1 MAARSRASVTPR
13 GRAGRRRDPA
23 HTGEAVARAARER
36 SEQER
41 ETPRR
46 NATGAHVPAR
56 AIRRAAARWVQDLLA
71 VRSAFG
77 ALVMAAVAS
86 LVAGLI
92 LASITG
98 TLEKLPGLLLLVP
111 AAIAVKGNIFGA
123 LRTRLRTPIH
133 AATFRSGGRDSVMMQ
148 NAIASVGL
156 SLVLGVVLAVMA
168 KGTALAFNV
177 SPTMSLADFV
187 VISALG
193 CLLAAFVV
201 LAITLATTAG
211 AVRFGWDL
219 DNVVAPMVT
228 VAGDVVTLPS
238 LVVAAE
244 LAGVDVLTPS
254 IAWALTAMAVVSV
267 LWGLRSRLDELRAIM
282 RESLPVLTVA
292 GLLDLVAGIT
302 VEKRIDD
309 FLEFPV
315 LLVLLPGYLATAGAL
330 GGVLSSRLSTKLHLG
345 LARPS
350 ALPSGAARVDLATTF
365 ALAIPV
371 FVLLGL
377 VASIAGGLSG
387 HAGPSL
393 GGLVGVALLGGLLA
407 TVLVVIVAYYGT
419 LAAVRFGV
427 DPDTYGIPM
436 VTSSL
441 DLVGAFTLIVA
452 VVVVGVA

>member
-1 MAARSRASVTPR
+1 MAVRSRMAQTLMRAVR
-13 GRAGRRRDPA
+13 HWGR
-23 HTGEAVARAARER
+23 
-36 SEQER
+36 
-41 ETPRR
+41 
-46 NATGAHVPAR
+46 
-56 AIRRAAARWVQDLLA
+56 DLLA

-77 ALVMAAVAS
+77 ALVMAAIAS

-92 LASITG
+92 LAAITD
-98 TLEKLPGLLLLVP
+98 TLEELPGLLLLVP

-123 LRTRLRTPIH
+123 LGSRLGTVIH
-133 AATFRSGGRDSVMMQ
+133 AGTFRMSLGRDSVMAQ
-148 NAIASVGL
+148 NATASVLL
-156 SLVLGVVLAVMA
+156 SLALGVVLAVMA
-168 KGTALAFNV
+168 KGVALAFNV
-177 SPTMSLADFV
+177 SETMSLADFV

-193 CLLAAFVV
+193 CLIAAFVV

-228 VAGDVVTLPS
+228 VAGDIVTLPS

-244 LAGVDVLTPS
+244 LAGFDVLTPS
-254 IAWALTAMAVVSV
+254 VAWTLGALALVSV
-267 LWGLRSRLDELRAIM
+267 GWGLRSRMTDLRTIM
-282 RESLPVLTVA
+282 RESVPVLLAA

-309 FLEFPV
+309 FVAFPA
-315 LLVLLPGYLATAGAL
+315 LLILLPGYLSTAGAL

-350 ALPSGAARVDLATTF
+350 VVPSGAARVDLATAF
-365 ALAIPV
+365 ALSIPV
-371 FVLLGL
+371 FALLGL
-377 VASIAGGLSG
+377 VASSAAGLAG
-387 HAGPSL
+387 HAGPALSE
-393 GGLVGVALLGGLLA
+393 LVAVAVFGGLLA
-407 TVLVVIVAYYGT
+407 TVLVVVVAYYGT

-441 DLVGAFTLIVA
+441 DLVGAFTLIVS
-452 VVVVGVA
+452 VVAVGVV

>member
-1 MAARSRASVTPR
+1 
-13 GRAGRRRDPA
+13 
-23 HTGEAVARAARER
+23 
-36 SEQER
+36 
-41 ETPRR
+41 
-46 NATGAHVPAR
+46 
-56 AIRRAAARWVQDLLA
+56 
-71 VRSAFG
+71 
-77 ALVMAAVAS
+77 MAAVAS

-92 LASITG
+92 LASITD
-98 TLEKLPGLLLLVP
+98 TLEELPGLLLLVP

-123 LRTRLRTPIH
+123 LGSRLGTAIH
-133 AATFRSGGRDSVMMQ
+133 AGTFRMSRGRDSAMVQ
-148 NAIASVGL
+148 NATASIAL
-156 SLVLGVVLAVMA
+156 SLALGVVLAVMA
-168 KGTALAFNV
+168 KGAALAFNV

-193 CLLAAFVV
+193 CLIAAFVV
-201 LAITLATTAG
+201 LAITLGTAAG

-238 LVVAAE
+238 LVVAAK
-244 LAGVDVLTPS
+244 LAGLEVVTPS
-254 IAWALTAMAVVSV
+254 IAWGLAMLAAVSV
-267 LWGLRSRLDELRAIM
+267 VWGLRSRLADLRTIM
-282 RESLPVLTVA
+282 RESIPVLVAA

-309 FLEFPV
+309 FLTYPV
-315 LLVLLPGYLATAGAL
+315 LLVLLPGYLSTAGAL

-350 ALPSGAARVDLATTF
+350 AVPSGEARVDLATTF
-365 ALAIPV
+365 ALSIPV
-371 FVLLGL
+371 FALLGL
-377 VASIAGGLSG
+377 VASTAGGLTG

-393 GGLVGVALLGGLLA
+393 VDLVALAVLGGLMA
-407 TVLVVIVAYYGT
+407 TVLIVVVAYYGT

-452 VVVVGVA
+452 IVAVGVA

>member
-1 MAARSRASVTPR
+1 MVAR
-13 GRAGRRRDPA
+13 GR
-23 HTGEAVARAARER
+23 TGMAL
-36 SEQER
+36 
-41 ETPRR
+41 
-46 NATGAHVPAR
+46 
-56 AIRRAAARWVQDLLA
+56 RRAAAHWVRDLLA

-92 LASITG
+92 LASITD
-98 TLEKLPGLLLLVP
+98 TLEELPGLLLLVP

-123 LRTRLRTPIH
+123 LGSRLGTATH
-133 AATFRSGGRDSVMMQ
+133 AGTFRLSGGRDSVMMQ
-148 NAIASVGL
+148 NALASVGL
-156 SLVLGVVLAVMA
+156 SLVLGVALAVMA
-168 KGTALAFNV
+168 KGVALAFNV

-193 CLLAAFVV
+193 CLIAAFVV
-201 LAITLATTAG
+201 LAFTLATTAG

-228 VAGDVVTLPS
+228 VAGDIVTLPS

-244 LAGVDVLTPS
+244 LAGVAVLTPS
-254 IAWALTAMAVVSV
+254 VAWTLAVMAVASGV
-267 LWGLRSRLDELRAIM
+267 WGLRSRLETVRAIM
-282 RESLPVLTVA
+282 RESIPVLVVA

-315 LLVLLPGYLATAGAL
+315 LLVLLPGFLSTAGAL

-345 LARPS
+345 LARPA

-365 ALAIPV
+365 AMSIPV
-371 FVLLGL
+371 FALLGL
-377 VASIAGGLSG
+377 MASVAGGLTG

-393 GGLVGVALLGGLLA
+393 AELVGVAMLGGLLA
-407 TVLVVIVAYYGT
+407 TVLVVVVAYYGT
-419 LAAVRFGV
+419 LAAVRFGM

-452 VVVVGVA
+452 VVLVGVA

>member
-1 MAARSRASVTPR
+1 MVAR
-13 GRAGRRRDPA
+13 GR
-23 HTGEAVARAARER
+23 TGMAL
-36 SEQER
+36 
-41 ETPRR
+41 
-46 NATGAHVPAR
+46 
-56 AIRRAAARWVQDLLA
+56 RRAAANWARDLLA

-77 ALVMAAVAS
+77 ALVVAAVAS

-92 LASITG
+92 LAAITD
-98 TLEKLPGLLLLVP
+98 TLEELPGLLLLVP

-123 LRTRLRTPIH
+123 LGSRLGTASH
-133 AATFRSGGRDSVMMQ
+133 AGTLRLSGGRNSVMMQ
-148 NAIASVGL
+148 NAVASVGL
-156 SLVLGVVLAVMA
+156 SLVLGVALAVMA
-168 KGTALAFNV
+168 KGVALAFNV

-193 CLLAAFVV
+193 CLIAAFVV
-201 LAITLATTAG
+201 LAFTLATTAG

-254 IAWALTAMAVVSV
+254 VAWTLAVMAAASMV
-267 LWGLRSRLDELRAIM
+267 WGLRSRLAVVRAIM
-282 RESLPVLTVA
+282 RDSIPVLVGA

-315 LLVLLPGYLATAGAL
+315 LLVLLPGFLSTAGAL

-345 LARPS
+345 LARPA
-350 ALPSGAARVDLATTF
+350 ALPAGAARVDLATTF

-371 FVLLGL
+371 FALLGL
-377 VASIAGGLSG
+377 VASTAGGLTG
-387 HAGPSL
+387 HAGPAL
-393 GGLVGVALLGGLLA
+393 AELVGVAVLGGLLA
-407 TVLVVIVAYYGT
+407 TVLVVVVAYYGT
-419 LAAVRFGV
+419 LAAVRFGL

-452 VVVVGVA
+452 VVLVGVA

>member
-1 MAARSRASVTPR
+1 MSQALL
-13 GRAGRRRDPA
+13 RAGSRW
-23 HTGEAVARAARER
+23 AR
-36 SEQER
+36 
-41 ETPRR
+41 
-46 NATGAHVPAR
+46 
-56 AIRRAAARWVQDLLA
+56 DLLA
-71 VRSAFG
+71 VRSAFA
-77 ALVMAAVAS
+77 ALVMAAIAS

-92 LASITG
+92 LASITD
-98 TLEKLPGLLLLVP
+98 TLEELPGLLLLVP

-123 LRTRLRTPIH
+123 LGSRLGTAIH
-133 AATFRSGGRDSVMMQ
+133 AGTFRLSRRWDSVMAQ
-148 NAIASVGL
+148 NAVASVAL
-156 SLVLGVVLAVMA
+156 SLGLGVVLAIMA
-168 KGTALAFNV
+168 KGIALAFNV

-193 CLLAAFVV
+193 CLIAAFVV

-211 AVRFGWDL
+211 AARFGWDL

-244 LAGVDVLTPS
+244 LAGFEILTPS
-254 IAWALTAMAVVSV
+254 IAWALAVSAV
-267 LWGLRSRLDELRAIM
+267 LSAVWGLRSRQAELRTIM
-282 RESLPVLTVA
+282 RESIPVLVAA

-309 FLEFPV
+309 FVTFPV

-350 ALPSGAARVDLATTF
+350 VVPSGEARVDLATTF
-365 ALAIPV
+365 ALSIPV
-371 FVLLGL
+371 FALLGL
-377 VASIAGGLSG
+377 VSSGAAGMAG

-393 GGLVGVALLGGLLA
+393 SEMVGVAVLGGLLA
-407 TVLVVIVAYYGT
+407 TVLIVVVAYYGT

-441 DLVGAFTLIVA
+441 DLVGAFTLIVS
-452 VVVVGVA
+452 VVLVGVV

>member
-1 MAARSRASVTPR
+1 M
-13 GRAGRRRDPA
+13 
-23 HTGEAVARAARER
+23 
-36 SEQER
+36 
-41 ETPRR
+41 
-46 NATGAHVPAR
+46 
-56 AIRRAAARWVQDLLA
+56 QDLLA

-123 LRTRLRTPIH
+123 LGSRLGTAIH
-133 AATFRSGGRDSVMMQ
+133 AGTFRSGGRDSVMMQ

>member
-1 MAARSRASVTPR
+1 MAARSRAPMTL
-13 GRAGRRRDPA
+13 
-23 HTGEAVARAARER
+23 
-36 SEQER
+36 
-41 ETPRR
+41 
-46 NATGAHVPAR
+46 
-56 AIRRAAARWVQDLLA
+56 RRAAARWARDLLA

-92 LASITG
+92 LAAITG
-98 TLEKLPGLLLLVP
+98 TLERLPGLLLLVP

-123 LRTRLRTPIH
+123 LGSRLGTAIH
-133 AATFRSGGRDSVMMQ
+133 AGTFRSGGRDSVMMQ

-254 IAWALTAMAVVSV
+254 VAWTLAAMAAVSV
-267 LWGLRSRLDELRAIM
+267 LWGLRSRLDELRTIM

-371 FVLLGL
+371 FALLGL

>member
-1 MAARSRASVTPR
+1 MYNIAPKLRLREHTCCMAAR
-13 GRAGRRRDPA
+13 GRAGQALRR
-23 HTGEAVARAARER
+23 AVARWA
-36 SEQER
+36 
-41 ETPRR
+41 
-46 NATGAHVPAR
+46 G
-56 AIRRAAARWVQDLLA
+56 DLLA

-92 LASITG
+92 LAAITD
-98 TLEKLPGLLLLVP
+98 TLRELPGLLLLVP

-123 LRTRLRTPIH
+123 LGSRLGTSIH
-133 AATFRSGGRDSVMMQ
+133 AGTFRLSGRRDSVMAQ
-148 NAIASVGL
+148 NAAASVAL
-156 SLVLGVVLAVMA
+156 SLVLGVALAVMA
-168 KGTALAFNV
+168 KGAALAFNV

-193 CLLAAFVV
+193 CLIAAFVV

-228 VAGDVVTLPS
+228 ATGDVVTLPS

-244 LAGVDVLTPS
+244 LAGVGIVTPS
-254 IAWALTAMAVVSV
+254 VAWALGVSAAAATV
-267 LWGLRSRLDELRAIM
+267 WGLRSRMAELRTIM
-282 RESLPVLTVA
+282 RESIPVLVAA

-309 FLEFPV
+309 FLAFPV
-315 LLVLLPGYLATAGAL
+315 LLVLLPGYLSTAGAL

-350 ALPSGAARVDLATTF
+350 ALPSGGARVDLATTF
-365 ALAIPV
+365 ALSIPV
-371 FVLLGL
+371 FALLGL
-377 VASIAGGLSG
+377 VASGAGGLSG

-393 GGLVGVALLGGLLA
+393 ADLVAVALLGGLLA
-407 TVLVVIVAYYGT
+407 TVLVVVVAYYGT
-419 LAAVRFGV
+419 LAAVRFGL

-452 VVVVGVA
+452 VVAVGVA